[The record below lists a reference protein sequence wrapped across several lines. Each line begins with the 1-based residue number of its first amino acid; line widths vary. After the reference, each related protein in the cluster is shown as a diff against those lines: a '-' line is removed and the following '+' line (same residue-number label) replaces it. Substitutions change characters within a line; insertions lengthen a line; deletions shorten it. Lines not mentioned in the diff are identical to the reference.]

1 MTDKQETNVGRLRL
15 VGGARIENPANMDS
29 AHRRSFLPISSQ
41 GKGHLHVLVELT
53 GETFGRDLV
62 SQDLVTAIVQEYF
75 GTPGTVTYGL
85 RQALLLANAN
95 LCRANE
101 RVTSEHR
108 LGGAACVVL
117 RGREAFI
124 AHAGW
129 PVIYHIRGDQVNAF
143 PDTVLSGEDDSV
155 LGQKQIIEI
164 GLFRTPI
171 QAGDTILMLDGP
183 MARQLDIAQIAQV
196 VTGSLEHTISNL
208 QTLAPQQDCSAM
220 VIQVART
227 APHTRIPAEQW
238 TFTPVETVPAAESP
252 AGRREPSPTSSV
264 EDRVRD
270 SASGLQDSS
279 DYLDGYHETE
289 DDALD
294 YPVDDDAPFAFA
306 DQEDDTLTDTTPP
319 FVPPTRTESGPAI
332 NDQVET
338 ILGAI
343 GDGMRTLG
351 ERLLP
356 DQQPRTSLGSASRAQ
371 RRHRTARTRRTRTQA
386 QQPSWG
392 LAVAL
397 AIPLLVLLFV
407 GGYMLYRNWST
418 QSQYNTFIETAQLKR
433 DIALSSADSPTVA
446 RDYWLEVLASLKA
459 AEGIQPDQPETAQM
473 RSQAEAEL
481 DRIDGV
487 TRLGPLYQI
496 YQYDLTGSAPSRIVV
511 AGLDVYVLDRG
522 TGRVYHH
529 ALNESRNALRNPNA
543 EQVLLKQGDSVEGKN
558 VGSLVDITWMQDGG
572 ERQAGA
578 LAILDREGLLV
589 EYDPTWERFEYQT
602 VGGTDQWRAPLRLR
616 TYDAN
621 LYILDSMANQVFKYG
636 SGSFTQEPT
645 RWMAGDETDL
655 STAVDMSIDGS
666 IYLLHNT
673 GNVTKYYGGEPAPFA
688 LTRIPRPLAS
698 ANALHADVKEAVQYI
713 YIADASERRIVQV
726 DREGTFVRQLQT
738 ALGQEESFRQLS
750 GLFVDETG
758 GKLYLISA
766 SALYVTDLP
775 PVQR

>member
-1 MTDKQETNVGRLRL
+1 MTDKQDTNVGQLRL

-29 AHRRSFLPISSQ
+29 AHRRSLLPVSDR
-41 GKGHLHVLVELT
+41 GKGRLYVLVELT
-53 GETFGRDLV
+53 GGTFGREQI
-62 SQDLVTAIVQEYF
+62 SQDLVAAIVQEYF

-95 LCRANE
+95 LRKANE
-101 RVTSEHR
+101 HITSEHR
-108 LGGAACVVL
+108 RAGAACVVL

-124 AHAGW
+124 AQAGW
-129 PVIYHIRGDQVNAF
+129 PVICHIRGDQVNTF
-143 PDTVLSGEDDSV
+143 PDTVLRGEDDSV
-155 LGQKQIIEI
+155 LGQKQMIEI
-164 GLFRTPI
+164 GLFCAPI
-171 QAGDTILMLDGP
+171 QPGDTILMLDGP
-183 MARQLDIAQIAQV
+183 MARQLDIAQASQV
-196 VTGSLEHTISNL
+196 VAGSIERTISNL

-220 VIQVART
+220 VIQVAPT
-227 APHTRIPAEQW
+227 TSHTRAPADQW
-238 TFTPVETVPAAESP
+238 TFTPVETLPATESQAAHREPVPAAP
-252 AGRREPSPTSSV
+252 FQ
-264 EDRVRD
+264 DRARD
-270 SASGLQDSS
+270 SAPSLQESRDELVGDHKAD
-279 DYLDGYHETE
+279 DYAFGQHL
-289 DDALD
+289 
-294 YPVDDDAPFAFA
+294 DDDRSFVFGEQENDAPR
-306 DQEDDTLTDTTPP
+306 DTPARSASR
-319 FVPPTRTESGPAI
+319 TRARSGPAI
-332 NDQVET
+332 NDRVET

-356 DQQPRTSLGSASRAQ
+356 DRQHRTALGSASRAQ
-371 RRHRTARTRRTRTQA
+371 QRHRRARTRRTKSQA

-397 AIPLLVLLFV
+397 AIPLLVLVFV
-407 GGYMLYRNWST
+407 GGYTLYRKWST
-418 QSQYNTFIETAQLKR
+418 QSQYSTFIETAQLKR

-459 AEGIQPDQPETAQM
+459 AESVQPDQPEIAQM

-487 TRLGPLYQI
+487 TRLGPLYRI
-496 YQYDLTGSAPSRIVV
+496 HEYNLTGSAPSRIVV

-522 TGRVYHH
+522 TGRIYHH
-529 ALNESRNALRNPNA
+529 ALNELRNALRNPNA
-543 EQVLLKQGDSVEGKN
+543 EQILLQQGQSVDGKS

-589 EYDPTWERFEYQT
+589 QYDPTWERLEHQT
-602 VGGTDQWRAPLRLR
+602 VGGTDQWRAPLSLR

-621 LYILDSMANQVFKYG
+621 LYMLDPMANQVFKYG
-636 SGSFTQEPT
+636 SGSFAEAPT
-645 RWMAGDETDL
+645 RWMADTETDL
-655 STAVDMSIDGS
+655 STAIDMGIDGN

-673 GNVTKYYGGEPAPFA
+673 GSVTKHYGGEPAAFV
-688 LTRIPRPLAS
+688 LTRVPRPVAS
-698 ANALHADVKEAVQYI
+698 ANALYAGVEEAVQYI
-713 YIADASERRIVQV
+713 YIADALERRIVQV
-726 DREGTFVRQLQT
+726 DREGTFVRQLQP

-758 GKLYLISA
+758 GKLYFIAA